1 MPNALQSGTGTGAD
15 RQQAQEIRT
24 AQQHQ
29 QQHEQQLLAQQQQP
43 SLLRH
48 QSSKDCLTA
57 NTGGPPSPSSPS
69 KTVDP
74 AEVTEIKKLTVTL
87 SIVREEQVG
96 QGPLLPSAII
106 MQQQEEERKRTR
118 EELEALKE
126 AAKKKLKGKDKASAT
141 AAPVS
146 KAHTGRKLRKEQRD
160 TTDDEAKEK
169 REKKK
174 GGMFSLFGRR
184 KGKDK
189 DKDKDK
195 DKASIESASSDML
208 RELQESGRFSGPQ
221 NSEQVVPTSS
231 TPQQHVRASSDASK
245 TPSWQQTPQP
255 SPQQLLAQVSQ
266 HASQLRQPDQ
276 QHQAM
281 SQQYLNR
288 SPSSPPEVPSYGLQS
303 VAVVLNN
310 SNLYASPV
318 ALTAGLGLGLP
329 LSCPHPGSLVLSP
342 TADGQGVGVPELSI
356 IRIFAGKHV
365 QTEATFKTILLN
377 TSTTSTDLMRQAIQR
392 FRLSSGERG
401 HALYCVKFFW
411 RVTVSPL

>member
-1 MPNALQSGTGTGAD
+1 MPNALRSGTGAGAD
-15 RQQAQEIRT
+15 RQQAQEIGT
-24 AQQHQ
+24 AQQHQQHQ

-48 QSSKDCLTA
+48 QSSKDRLTT

-74 AEVTEIKKLTVTL
+74 AEVTEIKKLTVMP
-87 SIVREEQVG
+87 SIVCEEQVG
-96 QGPLLPSAII
+96 QGPLLPSAI
-106 MQQQEEERKRTR
+106 MQRQEEERKWMR
-118 EELEALKE
+118 EELEALEE
-126 AAKKKLKGKDKASAT
+126 AAKKKLKGKDKASAM
-141 AAPVS
+141 AAPIS
-146 KAHTGRKLRKEQRD
+146 KAHTGGKLCKEQCD

-174 GGMFSLFGRR
+174 GGMFSLFGQR

-189 DKDKDK
+189 DKV
-195 DKASIESASSDML
+195 SIESASSNMP
-208 RELQESGRFSGPQ
+208 REPQESGHFSGPQ
-221 NSEQVVPTSS
+221 NSEQVVPASS
-231 TPQQHVRASSDASK
+231 TPQQHVCASSNASK
-245 TPSWQQTPQP
+245 TPSWQQMPQP

-266 HASQLRQPDQ
+266 HASQLHQPDQ

-288 SPSSPPEVPSYGLQS
+288 SPSSPPEVPSYGLHS
-303 VAVVLNN
+303 AAVVLNN

-329 LSCPHPGSLVLSP
+329 SSRPRPGSLVLSP

-356 IRIFAGKHV
+356 ICIFAGKHV
-365 QTEATFKTILLN
+365 QTEVTFKTVLLN
-377 TSTTSTDLMRQAIQR
+377 TSTTSTDLMWQAIQH

-401 HALYCVKFFW
+401 HALYCIKFFW
-411 RVTVSPL
+411 CVTVSPP

>member
-1 MPNALQSGTGTGAD
+1 MPNALQSGTGAGAD

-48 QSSKDCLTA
+48 QSSKDRLTA

-74 AEVTEIKKLTVTL
+74 AEVTEIKKFTVTP

-106 MQQQEEERKRTR
+106 MQRQEEERKRTR
-118 EELEALKE
+118 EELEALEE
-126 AAKKKLKGKDKASAT
+126 AAKKKLKGKDKAAAT
-141 AAPVS
+141 PANAPVS
-146 KAHTGRKLRKEQRD
+146 KAHTGGKLRKEQRD

-195 DKASIESASSDML
+195 ASIESASSDML
-208 RELQESGRFSGPQ
+208 REPQESGRFSGPQ

-231 TPQQHVRASSDASK
+231 TPQQHVRVSSDASK
-245 TPSWQQTPQP
+245 TPSRQQTPQP

-266 HASQLRQPDQ
+266 HASQLRQRDQ

-281 SQQYLNR
+281 YQQYLNR
-288 SPSSPPEVPSYGLQS
+288 SPSSPPEAPSYGLQS
-303 VAVVLNN
+303 ATVVLNN

-318 ALTAGLGLGLP
+318 ASTAGLGLGLP
-329 LSCPHPGSLVLSP
+329 SSRPRPGSLVLSP
-342 TADGQGVGVPELSI
+342 TADGQGVGVPELSV

-401 HALYCVKFFW
+401 HTLYCVKFFW
-411 RVTVSPL
+411 RVTVSPP